1 MSSGHETPAVPG
13 DQPNPVMV
21 GPGMKTLADGAYAGA
36 SYVTPAGDA
45 DKLAYANPGA
55 SSYFDYTPAAH
66 GAMPSDGDADAS
78 SPATPERAAK
88 HSRSGKELLRR
99 LSLVGVSPQEIPET
113 DPREL
118 YPGLRLS
125 GRIISAAFCMPY
137 KLYFNSGSDWVWL
150 PFFLL
155 ALLCFVPLLAM
166 CALRCAAM
174 DVKADCWD
182 V

>member
-13 DQPNPVMV
+13 GQPNPVMV
-21 GPGMKTLADGAYAGA
+21 GPGMKTLADGAYADA
-36 SYVTPAGDA
+36 SHVTPAVDA
-45 DKLAYANPGA
+45 DKQTHANPGA
-55 SSYFDYTPAAH
+55 FSYFDHTPAAH

-78 SPATPERAAK
+78 SPATPEQAAK
-88 HSRSGKELLRR
+88 HSHSGKELLRR

-137 KLYFNSGSDWVWL
+137 KLYFKSGSDWVWL
-150 PFFLL
+150 PYFLL
-155 ALLCFVPLLAM
+155 GLRYFAPLLVM
-166 CALRCAAM
+166 CALGCDAM
-174 DVKADCWD
+174 DLKADF
-182 V
+182 